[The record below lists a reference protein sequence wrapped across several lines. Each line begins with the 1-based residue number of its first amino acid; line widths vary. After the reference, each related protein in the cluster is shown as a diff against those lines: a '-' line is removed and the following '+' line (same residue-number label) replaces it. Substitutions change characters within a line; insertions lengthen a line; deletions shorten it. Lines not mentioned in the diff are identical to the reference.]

1 MSRITLTLSEKE
13 KLALRTL
20 AQKEFRDPRQQAAMM
35 IRKELERRGLLKDT
49 DPPKQVEGGEQK
61 ITA

>member
-1 MSRITLTLSEKE
+1 
-13 KLALRTL
+13 
-20 AQKEFRDPRQQAAMM
+20 MM